1 MENKLDY
8 VAIGKR
14 IRTARKR
21 RKWSIDIRRIR
32 IQIRGRTEIYV
43 RLMKVLLEQ
52 LGTRIVGIVNS
63 KHLIQV
69 ARW

>member
-1 MENKLDY
+1 MGT
-8 VAIGKR
+8 VAHG
-14 IRTARKR
+14 
-21 RKWSIDIRRIR
+21 IRRIR